1 MKRVRKMTPQKT
13 TKMTAPR
20 APRWTPPVR
29 TEAAPIASPP
39 PAAVTP
45 MSESAPNGLIS
56 HGQETISAVVAW
68 ENGPGAI
75 RNANVA
81 GYEARVAPQ
90 FVHEFNRLMFGGAR

>member
-1 MKRVRKMTPQKT
+1 MKRVRKMTPKKT

-20 APRWTPPVR
+20 APRWTPPAR
-29 TEAAPIASPP
+29 TEAAPIASPMP
-39 PAAVTP
+39 G
-45 MSESAPNGLIS
+45 SAPNGLIS

-90 FVHEFNRLMFGGAR
+90 FVQEFNRLMFGGAR